1 MSIEDMQTKVAQ
13 WTEDNSDHEDFD
25 LVNELMSRFEKTGR
39 VSHLKSAYALT
50 VSTRQKIVLSD
61 EDMQIRDSKSKEL
74 FDLLSEYP
82 SLSIPRNRT
91 LENIQEAF
99 EKAIKA
105 SKR

>member
-13 WTEDNSDHEDFD
+13 WVEDNSDHEDINFVKEM
-25 LVNELMSRFEKTGR
+25 LSRFETSGR
-39 VSHLKSAYALT
+39 TSHLKSAYALT
-50 VSTRQKIVLSD
+50 VSTRQKIVLSE

-74 FDLLSEYP
+74 FDLLNEYP

>member
-25 LVNELMSRFEKTGR
+25 LVTELMSRFETTGR
-39 VSHLKSAYALT
+39 TSHLKGAYALT
-50 VSTRQKIVLSD
+50 VSKQQKIVLSE

>member
-1 MSIEDMQTKVAQ
+1 MQTKVAQ

-39 VSHLKSAYALT
+39 TSHLKGA
-50 VSTRQKIVLSD
+50 
-61 EDMQIRDSKSKEL
+61 
-74 FDLLSEYP
+74 
-82 SLSIPRNRT
+82 SLQIPRNRT
-91 LENIQEAF
+91 LEKIQEAY